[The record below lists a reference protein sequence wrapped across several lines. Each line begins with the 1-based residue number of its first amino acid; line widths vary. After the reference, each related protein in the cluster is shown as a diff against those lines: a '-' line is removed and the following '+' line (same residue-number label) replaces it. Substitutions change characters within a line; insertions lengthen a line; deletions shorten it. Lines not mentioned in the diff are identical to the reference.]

1 MLEINYKSIYISM
14 FKHKRGNEGVLYQA
28 PNTRSKLNDEV
39 REELAGRENNLTDAI
54 GLRLSYESP
63 DGLYQNGTRLY
74 IAGTGGGGR
83 WLGDSYDDITKVPFN
98 KTNETQRFKDAKR
111 KIEEEGNIEQIIG
124 HSLGGA
130 ITLHLNKDYDNKFKT
145 RVYAS
150 PTVSLQKPEDTGQ
163 NLRIRGKYDPISVL
177 DQGAIT
183 DDKGTVEPFT
193 NHFMDGFKDVG
204 HQESHIPITA
214 DDFVS

>member
-1 MLEINYKSIYISM
+1 MHRNKRRNEEIPY
-14 FKHKRGNEGVLYQA
+14 EA
-28 PNTRSKLNDEV
+28 PINRNKINDEV
-39 REELAGRENNLTDAI
+39 KKELAGRENNLTDAM
-54 GLRLSYESP
+54 GLRLAYESP

-83 WLGDSYDDITKVPFN
+83 WLGDLYDDITKVPFN
-98 KTNETQRFKDAKR
+98 RTNETQRFKDAKQ
-111 KIEEEGNIEQIIG
+111 KIEEEGNVEQIIG

-150 PTVSLQKPEDTGQ
+150 PTVSFQKPDRDDD
-163 NLRIRGKYDPISVL
+163 NLRIRGKYDPISIL

-183 DDKGTVEPFT
+183 VDKGTVEPFS
-193 NHFMDGFKDVG
+193 NHFMEGFNDVG

>member
-1 MLEINYKSIYISM
+1 MH
-14 FKHKRGNEGVLYQA
+14 KHKRKNEGVLYEA
-28 PNTRSKLNDEV
+28 PNTRNKINDEV
-39 REELAGRENNLTDAI
+39 PEELAGRENNCTDAV
-54 GLRLSYESP
+54 GLRLAYESP

-83 WLGDSYDDITKVPFN
+83 WIGDLYDDITKVPFN
-98 KTNETQRFKDAKR
+98 RTNETQRYKDAKR

-130 ITLHLNKDYDNKFKT
+130 ITLHLNRDYDNKYKT

-150 PTVSLQKPEDTGQ
+150 PTFSFQKPEETGQ
-163 NLRIRGKYDPISVL
+163 NLRIRGKYGPISIL

-183 DDKGTVEPFT
+183 VDKGTIEPFA
-193 NHFMDGFKDVG
+193 NHFMDGFNDVG
-204 HQESHIPITA
+204 HQNSDVPITA

>member
-1 MLEINYKSIYISM
+1 MHRN
-14 FKHKRGNEGVLYQA
+14 KRRNEGVLYEP
-28 PNTRSKLNDEV
+28 PNNRNKINDEV
-39 REELAGRENNLTDAI
+39 REELAGRENNLTDAM
-54 GLRLSYESP
+54 GLRLAYESP

-83 WLGDSYDDITKVPFN
+83 WLGDLYDDITKVPFN
-98 KTNETQRFKDAKR
+98 RTNETQRFKDAKR
-111 KIEEEGNIEQIIG
+111 KIEEEGNVEQIIG

-150 PTVSLQKPEDTGQ
+150 PTVSFQKPEDAGQ

-183 DDKGTVEPFT
+183 VDKGTVEPFS
-193 NHFMDGFKDVG
+193 NHFMEGFNDVG

>member
-1 MLEINYKSIYISM
+1 MHRN
-14 FKHKRGNEGVLYQA
+14 KRRNEGILYEA
-28 PNTRSKLNDEV
+28 PNNRNKINDEV

-54 GLRLSYESP
+54 GLRLAYESP

-83 WLGDSYDDITKVPFN
+83 WLGDLYDDITKVPFN
-98 KTNETQRFKDAKR
+98 RTNETQRFKDAKS
-111 KIEEEGNIEQIIG
+111 KIEEEENVEQIIG

-150 PTVSLQKPEDTGQ
+150 STVSFQKPDREDE
-163 NLRIRGKYDPISVL
+163 NLRIRGKYDPISIL

-183 DDKGTVEPFT
+183 VDKGTVEPFS
-193 NHFMDGFKDVG
+193 NHFMEGFNGVG

-214 DDFVS
+214 DDFLS